1 MNVEIQNGMALVKAG
16 LWLAGRG
23 QPAAY
28 RGSAYS
34 RGLKGLFVSDRAAYA
49 VVETNAEAF
58 FADATRPF
66 LTQVTC
72 AAPITAVAE
81 KVLLAP
87 AAARTG
93 AELVRLIPLSM
104 RGAVRT
110 TTFGR
115 EWVVFATASRTTRV
129 TLGEDEVFTVRAD
142 AAVAWT
148 TKRPVGFVP
157 RLRLRDVLLPR
168 KRQENLMM
176 HFYGPGV
183 VWFDGLKGRGM

>member
-1 MNVEIQNGMALVKAG
+1 MNDPIIENGMALAPAG
-16 LWLAGRG
+16 TWLASRG
-23 QPAAY
+23 QPTAY
-28 RGSAYS
+28 RGSAVF

-58 FADATRPF
+58 FADGMRPF
-66 LTQVTC
+66 LTHVTC
-72 AAPITAVAE
+72 AAPITAVAA
-81 KVLLAP
+81 KVLVAP

-93 AELVRLIPLSM
+93 AELVRLVPLSM

-115 EWVVFATASRTTRV
+115 EWVVLATASRVTRV
-129 TLGEDEVFTVRAD
+129 KLGEDEIFTVRAD

-157 RLRLRDVLLPR
+157 RLRMRDVLLPR

-176 HFYGPGV
+176 HFYGPGN
-183 VWFDGLKGRGM
+183 VWFEGLKG